1 MKASQALDEGSIP
14 SIRSTM
20 SAKRDAPSMTA
31 CVSGIVFYGLAL
43 CVTGMCVFN
52 IGLT

>member
-1 MKASQALDEGSIP
+1 
-14 SIRSTM
+14 M